1 VASGCHQP
9 SPAGL
14 VRQQDDRARR
24 THDGSGRRLTPLT
37 VAHAGKTLAKQ
48 PNRERARHTP
58 LVVILLKRTL
68 LRALMNRL
76 QIVNELIIERY
87 RGLNRKVIRL
97 FEADRLQ

>member
-1 VASGCHQP
+1 
-9 SPAGL
+9 
-14 VRQQDDRARR
+14 
-24 THDGSGRRLTPLT
+24 LT

-87 RGLNRKVIRL
+87 RGLNRKVIGSLEPTDCNSLRPISVMDL
-97 FEADRLQ
+97 ADLKSWGLSSETSIR